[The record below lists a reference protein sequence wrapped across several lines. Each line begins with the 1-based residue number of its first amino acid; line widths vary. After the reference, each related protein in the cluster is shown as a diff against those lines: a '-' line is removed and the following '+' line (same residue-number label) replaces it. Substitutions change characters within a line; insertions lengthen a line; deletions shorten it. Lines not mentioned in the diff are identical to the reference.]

1 MRIFLIQASQ
11 YSPQTER
18 SMPLGL
24 LYLASFL
31 REKRKCAVG
40 LHDMQL
46 LEKSPQPAVAA
57 ALDFMP
63 ELIAI
68 SGMTADARVIDE
80 LATALKC
87 ALPDVPLVVGGAH
100 ATNYTEQVIA
110 NPAVDSVIVNEGELA
125 LAAYIDHLVAGQA
138 SAQVPN
144 LVFREE
150 GKIVR
155 SPAAEYIDDL
165 DALPFPAFDLLDLE
179 AYYRLPR
186 CGVIY
191 RHRRYAAI
199 ISSRGCPY
207 RCAYCHQIHGKKWR
221 ARSAANVLDEMESLR
236 ARYEVRDFVFMDDL
250 FNLSVERVEA
260 IAQGILDRRLSIGLH
275 FPIGLR
281 GDIMTEN
288 SVRLLK
294 DAGMYRCMYA
304 VETASERLQNEIGK
318 NNNLTKLKHIID
330 FTRRQGILVHGS
342 FMLGFPTETEKEARA
357 TIDFA
362 LHSRLHTAAFYR
374 VVPFQGTRLHQMAI
388 AAGSV
393 MPNDLSR
400 YEFHIANNIN
410 ISAMSD
416 RMLSHLKRLAYRR
429 FYLSPWRIFAIL
441 RDMPNRWRLLP
452 NLLLIWVRK
461 SFIW

>member
-1 MRIFLIQASQ
+1 
-11 YSPQTER
+11 
-18 SMPLGL
+18 MPLGL
-24 LYLASFL
+24 LYLASYL
-31 REKRKCAVG
+31 REINKHTVG

-46 LEKSPQPAVAA
+46 LENSPQPAVRA
-57 ALDFMP
+57 ALDFRP
-63 ELIAI
+63 ELIGI

-80 LATALKC
+80 LATALKR
-87 ALPDVPLVVGGAH
+87 ALPNVPLVIGGAH
-100 ATNYTEQVIA
+100 ATNYTEQVMA
-110 NPAVDSVIVNEGELA
+110 NPAVDSVIVNEGESA
-125 LAAYIDHLVAGQA
+125 LAAYIDHLHDKRI
-138 SAQVPN
+138 STEVPN
-144 LVFREE
+144 LVFREKGE
-150 GKIVR
+150 ILR
-155 SPAAEYIDDL
+155 SPAAPYIEDL
-165 DALPFPAFDLLDLE
+165 DSLPFPAFDLLNLQ

-221 ARSAANVLDEMESLR
+221 ARSAANVLDEMESLH
-236 ARYEVRDFVFMDDL
+236 AQYDIRDFIFMDDM
-250 FNLSVERVEA
+250 FNLSAERVDA
-260 IAQGILDRRLSIGLH
+260 IAQGIIDRRLSIGLH

-294 DAGMYRCMYA
+294 KAGMYRCMYA
-304 VETASERLQNEIGK
+304 VETASERLQKEIGK
-318 NNNLTKLKHIID
+318 NNNLTRLKHIID

-342 FMLGFPTETEKEARA
+342 FMLGFPTETETEARA

-362 LHSRLHTAAFYR
+362 MRSRLHTAAFYR
-374 VVPFQGTRLHQMAI
+374 VVPFQGTRLHRMAVE
-388 AAGSV
+388 AGTV
-393 MPNDLSR
+393 MPNDLTR

-410 ISAMSD
+410 ISAMPD
-416 RMLSHLKRLAYRR
+416 WTLSHLKQLAYRR
-429 FYLSPWRIFAIL
+429 FYLSPSRIFAIL